1 MATETESGLT
11 GHTRSVVVTT
21 IVSLGGVGA
30 GVAAATFAAG
40 PTDTLGLVAVLAA
53 AALELAVLR
62 LVGVDIS
69 EFGAKDHLYVFFM
82 TFSLWFVT
90 WGILLMS
97 GVQ

>member
-30 GVAAATFAAG
+30 GVAAATVAAG
-40 PTDTLGLVAVLAA
+40 PTDTLGLIAVLAA
-53 AALELAVLR
+53 AAIELVVMR
-62 LVGVDIS
+62 LLGVDIG
-69 EFGAKDHLYVFFM
+69 EFGAKDHLYIFFM
-82 TFSLWFVT
+82 TFALWFVT
-90 WGILLMS
+90 WGVLLMS